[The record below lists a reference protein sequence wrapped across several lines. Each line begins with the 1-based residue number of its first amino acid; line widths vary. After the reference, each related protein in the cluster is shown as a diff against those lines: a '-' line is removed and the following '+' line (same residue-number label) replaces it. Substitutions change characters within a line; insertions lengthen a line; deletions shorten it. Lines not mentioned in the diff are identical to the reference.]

1 MIMKR
6 SGRLGRRGRSVA
18 NALRTHRPRPGAHVS
33 APDAGFCWTVTDS
46 ATSAGPLAST
56 RPAAEGLLDSGTA
69 GESAA
74 GAVPRLPESR
84 RRRFSLLW
92 WVFLTNGSVLF
103 VAFLVLAFS
112 PLEISAPI
120 ALDQLALLVVGLLAL
135 LALNLVL
142 LRRVMSTFFRLTEVM
157 GSIDPDRPGRR
168 LSAID
173 PRSTEG
179 AVLART
185 FNAMLDRLESARS
198 EAARTALTA
207 QEAERSR
214 VARELHD
221 EIGQTLTAVL
231 IQAERA
237 VGGDPDLASRELARV
252 ADAVRD
258 SLDEVRRIA
267 RELRPEALDDL
278 GLVNALI
285 ALCSR
290 VDEQGGPRVRRQLQ
304 GRLPPLTT
312 DVELVIYRVA
322 QEGLTNTLRHAN
334 AEVVNVSLAADAE
347 GVTLSVEDDGDGMP
361 SEPPSGTAGIGGM
374 RERALLVGGSLS
386 IDSRPERGTKV
397 RLVVPLDGDAP

>member
-1 MIMKR
+1 
-6 SGRLGRRGRSVA
+6 
-18 NALRTHRPRPGAHVS
+18 
-33 APDAGFCWTVTDS
+33 
-46 ATSAGPLAST
+46 LAST
-56 RPAAEGLLDSGTA
+56 RPAADGLLDSRTA
-69 GESAA
+69 GEPASGAA
-74 GAVPRLPESR
+74 PRLPESR

-120 ALDQLALLVVGLLAL
+120 ALDQLALLVAGLLAM

-168 LSAID
+168 LSGVD

-179 AVLART
+179 AVLEHT
-185 FNAMLDRLESARS
+185 FNAMLDRLESARR

-237 VGGDPDLASRELARV
+237 AGGDPELASRELARV

-304 GRLPPLTT
+304 GRLPPLTS

-322 QEGLTNTLRHAN
+322 QESLTNTLRHAN
-334 AEVVNVSLAADAE
+334 AEVANVLLAADAE

-386 IDSRPERGTKV
+386 IESRPEQGTKV